1 MILPPEEPQFGPW
14 QAVSVKTFVQ
24 AVQSLFLKDGARP
37 GVVAIDGRSAG
48 GKTTLAECI
57 NKAVSGSAIVHTDDI
72 AWHHSFFDW
81 SELLLQKVLMPVR
94 AGQGVFY
101 RPAAWIER
109 GREGEVEVPP
119 DCSLLIL
126 EGVGAARRELLGAI
140 DVVVWVQS
148 DMNRA
153 RTRGLA
159 RDIAETGDDAAAT
172 AFWDEWMTAELI
184 FQADQR
190 PWERA
195 DFVISGTPELEHDP
209 GTEIVVAKSR
219 RAPR

>member
-1 MILPPEEPQFGPW
+1 M
-14 QAVSVKTFVQ
+14 
-24 AVQSLFLKDGARP
+24 
-37 GVVAIDGRSAG
+37 AIDGRSAG

-81 SELLLQKVLMPVR
+81 SELLLQEVLEPVR
-94 AGQGVFY
+94 AGHGVAY
-101 RPAAWIER
+101 RPSAWIER
-109 GREGEVEVPP
+109 GREGAVEVPQS
-119 DCSLLIL
+119 CTLLIL
-126 EGVGAARRELLGAI
+126 EGVGAARRELISALDA
-140 DVVVWVQS
+140 VVWVQS
-148 DMNRA
+148 DMEQA

-195 DFVISGTPELEHDP
+195 DFVISGTPKVERNPTSE
-209 GTEIVVAKSR
+209 VVIAKNR

>member
-1 MILPPEEPQFGPW
+1 MLLPPEEPYFGPW
-14 QAVSVKTFVQ
+14 QAVPIEAF
-24 AVQSLFLKDGARP
+24 VQSLQAKIPKNRMGP
-37 GVVAIDGRSAG
+37 GVVAVDGRSAG
-48 GKTTLAECI
+48 GKTTLAKRI
-57 NKAVSGSAIVHTDDI
+57 NKAVPGSTIVYTDDI

-81 SELLLQKVLMPVR
+81 SELLLQEVLEPVL
-94 AGQGVFY
+94 AGQGVAY

-109 GREGEVEVPP
+109 GREGAIEVPP
-119 DCSLLIL
+119 ECSLLIL
-126 EGVGAARRELLGAI
+126 EGVGAARRELLEAL

-184 FQADQR
+184 FQTNQR

-195 DFVISGTPELEHDP
+195 DFIVCGTPEQGHNPTSEV
-209 GTEIVVAKSR
+209 VVAKSR
-219 RAPR
+219 HAPR